1 MKASK
6 VAFLVFLCVVSL
18 CAVTTQ
24 VKSQDSSES
33 VYILSDGSIYSSTN
47 ATVPIQQDGDV
58 YTFTDNLFVYT
69 FVVQRGGITI
79 DGAGFA
85 IEGEGDIGIEI
96 RSINDVTIKNVQLNG
111 MFYYG
116 IYIMESSYNTI
127 TGNTIKNNGNGIVF
141 YNSTQNTITNNIITD
156 NDVGLDLRLT
166 TENVFRN
173 NNMDNTHNIAIY
185 GTELLHFINDMDDS
199 NTISDDK
206 KVYYLIGE
214 EDLVINPDTFPDVG
228 FLALV
233 SCTNITVQNKELS
246 NNGQGILLAVTTDST
261 IMQNSI
267 TGNYYG
273 IMLFAASSNLVMGNS
288 ITNNDRGIQ
297 LSMFSTS
304 NSISTNDITD
314 NTGGMFLY
322 NSTQNTISGNII
334 TDNDY
339 GIGFSASAYNL
350 IRGNY
355 FIDNSIQVYDASTDD
370 STVTASVNTWYVSY
384 PAGGNYWSDYTGI
397 DVKTGIDQDE
407 DGSDGVGD
415 TPHVIDSNNKDKYPL
430 ILEGSSLVVYITSP
444 ENTTYNVNS
453 VTLTVTVSETDS
465 LIRYSLDGQA
475 NITISGS
482 TTLSDLSEGSHK
494 LTVFAKDA
502 EGNEN
507 SHTVYFTI
515 SEGAETPTETEE
527 SESLPITWIAAIVV
541 VAVVGVAI
549 LYFLKIKKKPSPTK
563 GTPT

>member
-1 MKASK
+1 MKDMKTSK
-6 VAFLVFLCVVSL
+6 VAFLVLLCVVSL

-33 VYILSDGSIYSSTN
+33 VYILSNGNIYSSTN
-47 ATVPIQQDGDV
+47 ATVPIQRDGDA

-69 FVVQRGGITI
+69 FVVQRSGITI

-85 IEGEGDIGIEI
+85 LEGGGDIGIEL

-116 IYIMESSYNTI
+116 IYIIESSYNTI

-141 YNSTQNTITNNIITD
+141 YNSTQNAITNNIITD

-173 NNMDNTHNIAIY
+173 NNMDNIHNIAIY
-185 GTELLHFINDMDDS
+185 GTELSHFINDMDDS
-199 NTISDDK
+199 NTIGDDK

-233 SCTNITVQNKELS
+233 NCTNITVQNIELS
-246 NNGQGILLAVTTDST
+246 NNGQGILLAVTTGST

-273 IMLFAASSNLVMGNS
+273 VMLFAASSNLVMGNS

-297 LSMFSTS
+297 LSMFSTG
-304 NSISTNDITD
+304 NSISANNITD
-314 NTGGMFLY
+314 NTGGMFFY
-322 NSTQNTISGNII
+322 NSTQNTISGNTI
-334 TDNDY
+334 TDNNY
-339 GIGFSASAYNL
+339 GIGFSASGYNL

-355 FIDNSIQVYDASTDD
+355 FIDNNIQVYDAGTDD
-370 STVTASVNTWYVSY
+370 PTVSVSVNTWYVSY

-397 DVKTGIDQDE
+397 DVKTGSDQDE

-444 ENTTYNVNS
+444 ENTTYNVNA
-453 VTLTVTVSETDS
+453 VTLTGTVSETDS
-465 LIRYSLDGQA
+465 VIVYSLDGQA
-475 NITISGS
+475 NITLSGS
-482 TTLSDLSEGSHK
+482 KTLSDLTEGSHK
-494 LTVFAKDA
+494 LTVFAKDT

-527 SESLPITWIAAIVV
+527 SELLPITWIAAIVV
-541 VAVVGVAI
+541 IAVVGVAL
-549 LYFLKIKKKPSPTK
+549 LYFLKIKKK
-563 GTPT
+563 

>member
-33 VYILSDGSIYSSTN
+33 VYILSDGNIYSSTN

-85 IEGEGDIGIEI
+85 IEGEGDIGIELG
-96 RSINDVTIKNVQLNG
+96 SINDVTIKNVQLNG
-111 MFYYG
+111 MFQYG

-127 TGNTIKNNGNGIVF
+127 TGNTIKNNSNGIVF

-185 GTELLHFINDMDDS
+185 GTELPHFINDMDDS

-214 EDLVINPDTFPDVG
+214 EDLIINPDTFPDVG

-233 SCTNITVQNKELS
+233 SCTNITVQNIELS
-246 NNGQGILLAVTTDST
+246 NNGQGIILAVTTGST
-261 IMQNSI
+261 IVQNSI

-273 IMLFAASSNLVMGNS
+273 IMLFAASSNIVMGNS

-297 LSMFSTS
+297 LSMFSTD
-304 NSISTNDITD
+304 NSISTNNITD
-314 NTGGMFLY
+314 NIGGMFLY
-322 NSTQNTISGNII
+322 NSTQNTISGNTI
-334 TDNDY
+334 TNNDKY

-355 FIDNSIQVYDASTDD
+355 FIDNNIQVYDASTDD

-407 DGSDGVGD
+407 NGNDGIGD
-415 TPHVIDSNNKDKYPL
+415 TPHVINDNAKDKYPRM
-430 ILEGSSLVVYITSP
+430 LEGSSLVVYITSP

-453 VTLTVTVSETDS
+453 VTLTYTVSETDS
-465 LIRYSLDGQA
+465 VIGYSLDGQA
-475 NITISGS
+475 NIIISGS
-482 TTLSDLSEGSHK
+482 TTLSDLTEGSHK
-494 LTVFAKDA
+494 LTVFAKDT
-502 EGNEN
+502 EGNE
-507 SHTVYFTI
+507 SFYTVYFTI
-515 SEGAETPTETEE
+515 SEEAET
-527 SESLPITWIAAIVV
+527 LPITWIAAIVV
-541 VAVVGVAI
+541 VAVVGVAL
-549 LYFLKIKKKPSPTK
+549 LYFLKIKKK
-563 GTPT
+563 

>member
-233 SCTNITVQNKELS
+233 SCTNITIQNIELS

-370 STVTASVNTWYVSY
+370 STVTASVNIWYVSY

-527 SESLPITWIAAIVV
+527 AETLPITWIAAIVV

>member
-33 VYILSDGSIYSSTN
+33 VYILSDGNIYSSTN
-47 ATVPIQQDGDV
+47 ATVPIQQDGDA

-69 FVVQRGGITI
+69 LVVQRGGITI
-79 DGAGFA
+79 NGAGFA
-85 IEGEGDIGIEI
+85 LEGEGDIGIEL
-96 RSINDVTIKNVQLNG
+96 RAINDVTIKNVKLNG
-111 MFYYG
+111 MFQYG

-156 NDVGLDLRLT
+156 NNVGLDLRLT

-173 NNMDNTHNIAIY
+173 NNMDNTRNIAVY
-185 GTELLHFINDMDDS
+185 GTELSHYVNDMDDS

-214 EDLVINPDTFPDVG
+214 ENLVINPDTFPDVG

-233 SCTNITVQNKELS
+233 SCTNITVQNIELS
-246 NNGQGILLAVTTDST
+246 NNVQGIVLAGTTGST

-267 TGNYYG
+267 TGNDYG
-273 IMLFAASSNLVMGNS
+273 IMLFAASSNIVMGNS
-288 ITNNDRGIQ
+288 ITNNNRGIQ
-297 LSMFSTS
+297 LSMFSTG
-304 NSISTNDITD
+304 NSISTNNITD
-314 NTGGMFLY
+314 NIGGMFLY
-322 NSTQNTISGNII
+322 NSTQNTISGNTI
-334 TDNDY
+334 TNNDKY

-355 FIDNSIQVYDASTDD
+355 FIDNSIQVYDARTDD

-407 DGSDGVGD
+407 NGSDGIGD
-415 TPHVIDSNNKDKYPL
+415 TPHVIDSNNKDKYPRM
-430 ILEGSSLVVYITSP
+430 LEGSSLVVYITSP

-453 VTLTVTVSETDS
+453 VTLTYTVSETDS
-465 LIRYSLDGQA
+465 VIGYSLDGQA
-475 NITISGS
+475 NIIISGS
-482 TTLSDLSEGSHK
+482 TTLSDLTEGSHK
-494 LTVFAKDA
+494 LTVFAKDT
-502 EGNEN
+502 EGNE
-507 SHTVYFTI
+507 SFYTVYFTI
-515 SEGAETPTETEE
+515 SEEAET
-527 SESLPITWIAAIVV
+527 LPITWIAAIVV
-541 VAVVGVAI
+541 VAVVGVAL
-549 LYFLKIKKKPSPTK
+549 LYFLKIKKKPSPIK

>member
-47 ATVPIQQDGDV
+47 ATVPIQQDGDA

-69 FVVQRGGITI
+69 LVVQRGGITI
-79 DGAGFA
+79 NGAGFA
-85 IEGEGDIGIEI
+85 LEGEGDIGIEL
-96 RSINDVTIKNVQLNG
+96 RAINDVTIKNVKLNG
-111 MFYYG
+111 MFQYG

-156 NDVGLDLRLT
+156 NNVGLDLRLT

-173 NNMDNTHNIAIY
+173 NNMDNTRNIAVY
-185 GTELLHFINDMDDS
+185 GTELSHYVNDMDDS

-214 EDLVINPDTFPDVG
+214 ENLVINPDTFPDVG

-233 SCTNITVQNKELS
+233 SCTNITVQNIELS
-246 NNGQGILLAVTTDST
+246 NNVQGIVLAGTTGST

-267 TGNYYG
+267 TGNDYG
-273 IMLFAASSNLVMGNS
+273 IMLFAASRNIVMGNS
-288 ITNNDRGIQ
+288 ITNNNRGIQ
-297 LSMFSTS
+297 LSMFSTG
-304 NSISTNDITD
+304 NSISTNNITD
-314 NTGGMFLY
+314 NIGGMFLY
-322 NSTQNTISGNII
+322 NSTQNTISGNTI
-334 TDNDY
+334 TNNDKY

-355 FIDNSIQVYDASTDD
+355 FIDNSIQVYDARTDD

-407 DGSDGVGD
+407 NGSDGIGD
-415 TPHVIDSNNKDKYPL
+415 TPHVIDSNNKDKYPRM
-430 ILEGSSLVVYITSP
+430 LEGSSLVVYITSP

-453 VTLTVTVSETDS
+453 VTLTYTVSETDS
-465 LIRYSLDGQA
+465 VIGYSLDGQA
-475 NITISGS
+475 NIIISGS
-482 TTLSDLSEGSHK
+482 TTLSDLTEGSHK
-494 LTVFAKDA
+494 LTVFAKDT
-502 EGNEN
+502 EGNE
-507 SHTVYFTI
+507 SFYTVYFTI
-515 SEGAETPTETEE
+515 SEEAET
-527 SESLPITWIAAIVV
+527 LPITWIAAIVV
-541 VAVVGVAI
+541 VAVVGVAL
-549 LYFLKIKKKPSPTK
+549 LYFLKIKKKPSPIK

>member
-33 VYILSDGSIYSSTN
+33 VYILSDGNIYSSTN

-85 IEGEGDIGIEI
+85 IEGEGDIGIELG
-96 RSINDVTIKNVQLNG
+96 SINDVTIKNVQLNG
-111 MFYYG
+111 MFQYG

-127 TGNTIKNNGNGIVF
+127 TGNTIKNNSNGIVF

-185 GTELLHFINDMDDS
+185 GTELPHFINDMDDS

-214 EDLVINPDTFPDVG
+214 EDLIINPDTFPDVG

-233 SCTNITVQNKELS
+233 SCTNITVQNIELS
-246 NNGQGILLAVTTDST
+246 NNGQGIILAVTTGST
-261 IMQNSI
+261 IVQNSI

-273 IMLFAASSNLVMGNS
+273 IMLFAASSNIVMGNS

-297 LSMFSTS
+297 LSMFSTD
-304 NSISTNDITD
+304 NSISTNNITD
-314 NTGGMFLY
+314 NIGGMFLY
-322 NSTQNTISGNII
+322 NSTQNTISGNTI
-334 TDNDY
+334 TNNDKY

-355 FIDNSIQVYDASTDD
+355 FIDNNIQVYDASTDD

-407 DGSDGVGD
+407 NGSDGIGD
-415 TPHVIDSNNKDKYPL
+415 TPHVINDNAKDKYPRM
-430 ILEGSSLVVYITSP
+430 LEGSSLVVYITSP

-453 VTLTVTVSETDS
+453 VTLTYTVSETDS
-465 LIRYSLDGQA
+465 VIGYSLDGQA
-475 NITISGS
+475 NIIISGS
-482 TTLSDLSEGSHK
+482 TTLSDLTEGSHK
-494 LTVFAKDA
+494 LTVFAKDT
-502 EGNEN
+502 EGNE
-507 SHTVYFTI
+507 SFYTVYFTI
-515 SEGAETPTETEE
+515 SEEAET
-527 SESLPITWIAAIVV
+527 LPITWIAAIVV
-541 VAVVGVAI
+541 VAVVGVAL
-549 LYFLKIKKKPSPTK
+549 LYFLKIKKK
-563 GTPT
+563 

>member
-69 FVVQRGGITI
+69 LVVQRGGITI
-79 DGAGFA
+79 NGASFA
-85 IEGEGDIGIEI
+85 LEGEGDIGIEL
-96 RSINDVTIKNVQLNG
+96 RSINDVTIKNVKLNG
-111 MFYYG
+111 MFQYG

-127 TGNTIKNNGNGIVF
+127 TGNTIKNNANGIVF

-156 NDVGLDLRLT
+156 NNVGLDLRLT

-173 NNMDNTHNIAIY
+173 NNMDNTRNIAVY
-185 GTELLHFINDMDDS
+185 GTELSHYVNDMDDS

-214 EDLVINPDTFPDVG
+214 ENLVINPDTFPDVG

-233 SCTNITVQNKELS
+233 SCTNITVQNIELS
-246 NNGQGILLAVTTDST
+246 NNVQGIVLAGTTGST

-267 TGNYYG
+267 TGNDYG
-273 IMLFAASSNLVMGNS
+273 IMLFAASSNIVMGNS
-288 ITNNDRGIQ
+288 ITNNNRGIQ
-297 LSMFSTS
+297 LSMFSTG
-304 NSISTNDITD
+304 NSISTNNITD
-314 NTGGMFLY
+314 NIGGMFLY
-322 NSTQNTISGNII
+322 NSTQNTISGNTI
-334 TDNDY
+334 TNNDKY

-355 FIDNSIQVYDASTDD
+355 FIDNNIQVYDARTDD

-384 PAGGNYWSDYTGI
+384 PAGGNYWSDYMGI
-397 DVKTGIDQDE
+397 DVKTGSDQDE
-407 DGSDGVGD
+407 NGSDGIGD
-415 TPHVIDSNNKDKYPL
+415 TPHVINVNNKDKYPRM
-430 ILEGSSLVVYITSP
+430 LEGSSLVVYITSP

-453 VTLTVTVSETDS
+453 VTLTYTVSETDS
-465 LIRYSLDGQA
+465 VIGYSLDGQA
-475 NITISGS
+475 NIIISGS
-482 TTLSDLSEGSHK
+482 TTLSDLTDGSHK
-494 LTVFAKDA
+494 LTVFAKDT
-502 EGNEN
+502 EGNE
-507 SHTVYFTI
+507 SFYTVYFTI
-515 SEGAETPTETEE
+515 SEEAET
-527 SESLPITWIAAIVV
+527 LPITWIAAIVV
-541 VAVVGVAI
+541 VTVVGVAL
-549 LYFLKIKKKPSPTK
+549 LYFLKIKKKPSPIK